1 MLYFP
6 VLSFELMC
14 FQLW

>member
-6 VLSFELMC
+6 VLSFELIC